1 MDKQEKLQTN
11 KCSDYVSP
19 TRKNKNSKELQPEN
33 REKDVK
39 NQKNKIKMKADD
51 FSDASTY

>member
-1 MDKQEKLQTN
+1 M
-11 KCSDYVSP
+11 
-19 TRKNKNSKELQPEN
+19 SKELQPED